1 MLLKNILCGRYIFL
15 FALLPLTSTLS
26 QNNLTRKDYNSP
38 DKYIIADIQVLG
50 VKQFSPATI
59 ISYTGLTKGEEI
71 EIPSDRFGKII
82 DKLWSQDLFG
92 KVDIYSYKVLG
103 DSVYLMIE
111 LNELP
116 LIAGIKYTGVDDEEE
131 LRPKVT
137 VRSGDRF
144 SKSMSTDIQRD
155 IKKYYEGEGYY
166 FATSQVEVKESMKVK
181 GAVDLEIKVDEGEEI
196 EINEI
201 IFRGVEQ
208 LDPSDIKDEMEKT
221 LEDKWWRWFSDSRLV
236 KKDFEEDKKKIIA
249 FYRANGFRDARI
261 ERDSVYLFDSEN
273 LNVIIDI
280 TEGAKYH
287 YKNIDWKGNELYP
300 SELLS
305 KVLQIDQGDVYDATL
320 LNERL
325 MGSQDGDDVR
335 TLYMDRGYLFAN
347 ITPLERQVA
356 GDSIS
361 LEILVYEGQPARVDR
376 VTFSGNTV
384 TKDEI
389 VLRTIRTRPGD
400 LFSKTA
406 IQRTF
411 RELAQLSFF
420 DPEKIGV
427 DPAPKPATNTV
438 DIHYTL
444 SEKSTSQVQLQGGW
458 GGGGLFGSVGLS
470 FGNFATSGI
479 FDADEW
485 TPIPRGDGQKLS
497 LNYQQGVFY
506 NTTSLSFTE
515 PYLTKGYKPYSLTT
529 SLYYTHRSFTQR
541 TGFSTLQSDDNRYL
555 TIAGLDVG
563 ITKGLTFPDD
573 YFYVGAQVSYQ
584 RYTMQDYPISL
595 FDFSTGVSNN
605 LSYTLSLNRNSSGP
619 NPIYPTTGSIFSM
632 KGKFTFPYS
641 LFRDDLSSLT
651 SAQKLSWLEFYK
663 LTFKADWYT
672 TIWDKMVFRFNTQLG
687 YLGAYDYR
695 VGIVPFERFYVGG
708 TGLVQ
713 AFRDAREVIPLR
725 GYNDNSLSDIYGST
739 AFTKFSLE
747 LRYPITLKP
756 TASIYVLSFVETGNG
771 KREGVGNL
779 SLFDTRRSA
788 GFGVRIFLP
797 FFGMLGFDM
806 GYGFDPAFGQQ
817 GPSGWNTHFILGQ
830 QF

>member
-1 MLLKNILCGRYIFL
+1 MLLRRIFCRCCLSL
-15 FALLPLTSTLS
+15 FVALSPTASIFSQNLTS
-26 QNNLTRKDYNSP
+26 KDYNSP
-38 DKYIIADIQVLG
+38 DKYVIADVQVLG
-50 VKQFSPATI
+50 LKQFSPATI
-59 ISYTGLTKGEEI
+59 ISYTGLQKGEEV

-92 KVDIYSYKVLG
+92 KVDIYSYKVSG
-103 DSVYLMIE
+103 DSIYLMIE
-111 LNELP
+111 LDELP
-116 LIAGIKYTGVDDEEE
+116 LIAEIRYTGADDEEE
-131 LRPKVT
+131 LAKKVT
-137 VRSGDRF
+137 VRSGNRL
-144 SKSMSTDIQRD
+144 SKNTINNLQRD
-155 IKKYYEGEGYY
+155 IKKYYESEGYY
-166 FATSQVEVKESMKVK
+166 FATSEVKVTESLKVK
-181 GAVDLEIKVDEGEEI
+181 GAVDLNIIIDEGEEI

-201 IFRGVEQ
+201 IFNGVKS

-236 KKDFEEDKKKIIA
+236 KKDFDEDKKKIIS
-249 FYRANGFRDARI
+249 FYRKNGFRDARI
-261 ERDSVYLFDSEN
+261 EMDSVYLFDKES
-273 LNVIIDI
+273 LNIVIDI

-287 YKNIDWKGNELYP
+287 YKDIDWKGNELYP
-300 SELLS
+300 SALLS
-305 KVLQIDQGDVYDATL
+305 KVLQIKEGDVYDATL

-325 MGSQDGDDVR
+325 MASQEGDDVR

-347 ITPLERQVA
+347 ITPLERQVE

-361 LEILVYEGQPARVDR
+361 LQILVYEGQPATVDR

-384 TKDEI
+384 TKDEV

-427 DPAPKPATNTV
+427 DPTPRPATNTV

-444 SEKSTSQVQLQGGW
+444 SEKSTSQIQLQAGW
-458 GGGGLFGSVGLS
+458 GGGGLFGSLGLS
-470 FGNFATSGI
+470 FGNFATSGL
-479 FDADEW
+479 FDSQEW

-497 LNYQQGVFY
+497 LNYQRGGFY
-506 NTTSLSFTE
+506 STTSLSFTE
-515 PYLTKGYKPYSLTT
+515 PYLTKGYKPYSLST
-529 SLYYTHRSFTQR
+529 SLYYTHRSFTQQ
-541 TGFSTLQSDDNRYL
+541 TGFSVLQSDDERYL
-555 TIAGLDVG
+555 TITGLDVG

-573 YFYVGAQVSYQ
+573 YFYIGAQVSYQ

-595 FDFSTGVSNN
+595 FDFSTGNSNN
-605 LSYTLSLNRNSSGP
+605 LSYTVSLNRNSSGP
-619 NPIYPTTGSIFSM
+619 NPIYPTTGSIFTA
-632 KGKFTFPYS
+632 KAKFTFPYS

-651 SAQKLSWLEFYK
+651 SEQKLSWLEFYK

-672 TIWDKMVFRFNTQLG
+672 TVWNKMVLRFNTQFG

-695 VGIVPFERFYVGG
+695 VGVVPFERFYVGG

-725 GYNDNSLSDIYGST
+725 GYTDNSLSDLYGST

-756 TASIYVLSFVETGNG
+756 TASIYVLSFLETGNG
-771 KREGVGNL
+771 RVQGQASF
-779 SLFDTRRSA
+779 SLFDTKRSA

-806 GYGFDPAFGQQ
+806 GYGFDPSFGQQ
-817 GPSGWNTHFILGQ
+817 NPSGWNTHFILGQ